1 MLKAFFALLIIAGL
15 IGILWLYRKLG
26 SGRASGAETIAG
38 VVDVETTGLDPATD
52 ELIEIAIILFTF
64 RPQNGELIHRL
75 DSYVGLREP
84 TKAIPPE
91 ATAIHGLTAR
101 DVAGKSLDLKRLKS
115 LIQQAE
121 FLIAHNAEFDQGFL
135 APLLPSVI
143 SKTWLCSMR
152 GINWYEKGYSSQGLQ
167 NLLAAHSITVARQHR
182 AYDDANAMM
191 RLLTYPGANGITYLY
206 ELLNNSHPR
215 TGKVAQRSPKFTD
228 PSSRAAK
235 SKGITITATFNVS
248 TGELLVESQP
258 VSPLRQAETP
268 TQPAAGPR
276 WWELRDGALHRFDQ
290 QHGSDLM
297 EYGDI
302 IQDLQRAIEM
312 GASKSAKAQMYRTL
326 GEIYHRCGCPPMAIK
341 YFELALNLNP
351 QIGVKKVLASLKAD
365 HLNEGQGG
373 S

>member
-1 MLKAFFALLIIAGL
+1 MKEAIAG
-15 IGILWLYRKLG
+15 I
-26 SGRASGAETIAG
+26 
-38 VVDVETTGLDPATD
+38 VDVETTGLDPATD
-52 ELIEIAIILFTF
+52 ELIEVAIILFTF
-64 RPQNGELIHRL
+64 RPQNGELMHRL

-101 DVAGKSLDLKRLKS
+101 DVAGKSLDLERLKS

-121 FLIAHNAEFDQGFL
+121 FLIAHNAKFDQDFL
-135 APLLPSVI
+135 ATLLPSVI

-152 GINWYEKGYSSQGLQ
+152 GINWREKGYSSQGLQ
-167 NLLAAHSITVARQHR
+167 SLLAAHNITVARQHR
-182 AYDDANAMM
+182 AHDDANAIMS
-191 RLLTYPGANGITYLY
+191 LLTYPGSNGTTYLY

-215 TGKVAQRSPKFTD
+215 TG
-228 PSSRAAK
+228 RAAK
-235 SKGITITATFNVS
+235 PKGITITLTLNAS
-248 TGELLVESQP
+248 TGEVLVEGQP

-268 TQPAAGPR
+268 TLPAAGPR
-276 WWELRDGALHRFDQ
+276 WWELQDGALHRFA
-290 QHGSDLM
+290 QHHSSDLM

-312 GASKSAKAQMYRTL
+312 GASEWGKAQMYRAL

-341 YFELALNLNP
+341 YFELALNFNP
-351 QIGVKKVLASLKAD
+351 KIGVKKILASLKAD
-365 HLNEGQGG
+365 HLSEDQGG